1 MTRPVQVAFRNMA
14 ASPELE
20 HEVRARAVWLETFY
34 AGLVGCRV
42 LIEIPHR
49 HQTTGRSLHVRVELS
64 LPGEDIVVQHDRI
77 HSDAVVAIHE
87 AFDLARRR
95 LEDYARRQR
104 ADVKTHRTAS

>member
-20 HEVRARAVWLETFY
+20 QEARARAAWLETFY
-34 AGLVGCRV
+34 AGIVGCRV

-49 HQTTGRSLHVRVELS
+49 HQTKGRSVHVRVELS
-64 LPGEDIVVQHDRI
+64 LPGEDVVVTHDRV

-95 LEDYARRQR
+95 VEDYSCRQR
-104 ADVKTHRTAS
+104 GDVKAHRTAS